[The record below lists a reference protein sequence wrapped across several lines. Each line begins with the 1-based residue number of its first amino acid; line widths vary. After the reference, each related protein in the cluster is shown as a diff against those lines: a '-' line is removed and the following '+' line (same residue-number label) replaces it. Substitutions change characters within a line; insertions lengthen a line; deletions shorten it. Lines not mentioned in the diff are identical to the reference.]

1 MKKQIVHIS
10 IHQTSKVI
18 AAMHAVMVTVIF
30 VLPTFLGHLFNGQV
44 IMAFAI
50 LIFIPLL
57 LWLLMYIGYVIACWF
72 YNLVV
77 PWTGGIEFNL
87 VDLDAQPYS
96 ERVAPDSPVPPP
108 SEPSVGLNPDKIDRL

>member
-18 AAMHAVMVTVIF
+18 AAMHAVMITVIF

-44 IMAFAI
+44 IMAFVI
-50 LIFIPLL
+50 LIFLPLL
-57 LWLLMYIGYVIACWF
+57 LWLLMYMGYVIACWF

-87 VDLDAQPYS
+87 VDLDAQPHI

-108 SEPSVGLNPDKIDRL
+108 SEPSSGVNPDRIDRL